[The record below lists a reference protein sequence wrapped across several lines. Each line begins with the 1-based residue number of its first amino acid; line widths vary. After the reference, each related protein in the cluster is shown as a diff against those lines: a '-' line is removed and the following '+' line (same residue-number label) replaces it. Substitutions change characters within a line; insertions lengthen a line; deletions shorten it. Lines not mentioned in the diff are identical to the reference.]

1 MKKETNSSAWL
12 STFLAGFLA
21 TVLGILLTF
30 GVQGLI
36 NSGKRNRTARLLA
49 EQTVEKMDRT
59 YQELH
64 EYLELYNSVDS
75 TIICLSDAI
84 AADTLDRVDNKTIE
98 DFLVYSLSEYVQ
110 AEVDSGMDA
119 YIAEIL
125 NTIGD
130 VALIGHID
138 RFYDVARQCEQISQ
152 QVIDQKRVVSDMVY
166 AHFYGKEDSVTH
178 LDYVRFLL
186 NMPEYTIF
194 FSRMRQA
201 RYPMQEGEQV
211 MLDELNACKE
221 ILK

>member
-75 TIICLSDAI
+75 TIICLNDAI
-84 AADTLDRVDNKTIE
+84 AADTLDACFLPVSQPYILLLPLQGYVLFCHHWLVLSSLFYTSHSYFEINTSKTI
-98 DFLVYSLSEYVQ
+98 LVLVVG
-110 AEVDSGMDA
+110 VDD
-119 YIAEIL
+119 
-125 NTIGD
+125 
-130 VALIGHID
+130 
-138 RFYDVARQCEQISQ
+138 
-152 QVIDQKRVVSDMVY
+152 
-166 AHFYGKEDSVTH
+166 GKD
-178 LDYVRFLL
+178 
-186 NMPEYTIF
+186 
-194 FSRMRQA
+194 
-201 RYPMQEGEQV
+201 
-211 MLDELNACKE
+211 
-221 ILK
+221 